1 MAKHKVTEED
11 IRLTEALIGQSFGR
25 LKTTV
30 TKAPHDL
37 IRPATST
44 IRDHPFMTTAA
55 AVGTG
60 IVAFKIIRLFTPR
73 VVVKEVPAKHNIT
86 VQEGGGGGGSMV
98 SQLLALAAPY
108 AVSILQQELG
118 KMMAGQQQKSR

>member
-1 MAKHKVTEED
+1 MAKHKVTDED

-25 LKTTV
+25 LKTSV

-44 IRDHPFMTTAA
+44 IRDHPIMTTAA

-60 IVAFKIIRLFTPR
+60 LVAFKLIRMFTPR
-73 VVVKEVPAKHNIT
+73 VVVREVPAHHNIT
-86 VQEGGGGGGSMV
+86 VQEGGGGGNMV

-108 AVSILQQELG
+108 VVGVLQQELG

>member
-30 TKAPHDL
+30 ARAPHDL

-60 IVAFKIIRLFTPR
+60 IVAFRIIRMLTPR

-86 VQEGGGGGGSMV
+86 VQEGGGGGSMV
-98 SQLLALAAPY
+98 SQILALAAPY
-108 AVSILQQELG
+108 VMGVLQQELG
-118 KMMAGQQQKSR
+118 KMMAGPQQKSR